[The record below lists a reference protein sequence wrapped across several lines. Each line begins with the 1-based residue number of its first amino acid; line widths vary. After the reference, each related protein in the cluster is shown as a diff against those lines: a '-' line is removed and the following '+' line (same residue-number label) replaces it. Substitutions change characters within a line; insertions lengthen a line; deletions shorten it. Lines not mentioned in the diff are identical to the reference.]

1 MKSGN
6 ISDNNRKQQTSTPVS
21 SNSQRTL
28 PPTSLTNQQKTT
40 PPPPPCCVVLNKNIE
55 RLMLKPDPFPYESL
69 GIQKPDE
76 DDIQNKN
83 RIELDS
89 KRQALSKFFYIR
101 TFVRSFESIKHSSNI
116 PKRIADII
124 LDTFIR

>member
-6 ISDNNRKQQTSTPVS
+6 INDNNRKQQTSTPVS
-21 SNSQRTL
+21 SNNQRTL
-28 PPTSLTNQQKTT
+28 PPTSLTNQQKLTL
-40 PPPPPCCVVLNKNIE
+40 PCCVVLNKNIE

-76 DDIQNKN
+76 DDVQNKN

>member
-1 MKSGN
+1 LFFK
-6 ISDNNRKQQTSTPVS
+6 ILVKKIRFYLF
-21 SNSQRTL
+21 R
-28 PPTSLTNQQKTT
+28 
-40 PPPPPCCVVLNKNIE
+40 
-55 RLMLKPDPFPYESL
+55 PDPFPYESL

-76 DDIQNKN
+76 DDLQHKN
-83 RIELDS
+83 RTELDS

>member
-1 MKSGN
+1 MVFLWIILN
-6 ISDNNRKQQTSTPVS
+6 IYLSFFR
-21 SNSQRTL
+21 
-28 PPTSLTNQQKTT
+28 
-40 PPPPPCCVVLNKNIE
+40 
-55 RLMLKPDPFPYESL
+55 PDPFPYESL

-76 DDIQNKN
+76 DEIQRKN
-83 RIELDS
+83 QPELDS

>member
-1 MKSGN
+1 
-6 ISDNNRKQQTSTPVS
+6 V
-21 SNSQRTL
+21 
-28 PPTSLTNQQKTT
+28 
-40 PPPPPCCVVLNKNIE
+40 KNVWLFFF
-55 RLMLKPDPFPYESL
+55 RPDPFPYESL
-69 GIQKPDE
+69 GIQKSDE
-76 DDIQNKN
+76 DDIQHKN

-101 TFVRSFESIKHSSNI
+101 TFIRSFDSIKNSSNF

>member
-21 SNSQRTL
+21 SNTQRTL
-28 PPTSLTNQQKTT
+28 PPTSLINQQKFTL
-40 PPPPPCCVVLNKNIE
+40 PCCVVLNKNIE

-76 DDIQNKN
+76 DDVKNKN
-83 RIELDS
+83 QTELDS

>member
-1 MKSGN
+1 VFFFY
-6 ISDNNRKQQTSTPVS
+6 R
-21 SNSQRTL
+21 
-28 PPTSLTNQQKTT
+28 
-40 PPPPPCCVVLNKNIE
+40 
-55 RLMLKPDPFPYESL
+55 PDPFPYESL

-76 DDIQNKN
+76 DDIQHKN
-83 RIELDS
+83 RTELDS